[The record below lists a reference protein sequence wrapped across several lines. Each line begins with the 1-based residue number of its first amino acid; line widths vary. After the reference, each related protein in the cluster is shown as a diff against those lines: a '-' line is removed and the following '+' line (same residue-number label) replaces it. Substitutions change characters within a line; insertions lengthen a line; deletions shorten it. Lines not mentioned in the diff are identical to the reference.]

1 MKCLLT
7 MTDKLDI
14 KITWK
19 TKDGKRRQHT
29 FRVDKSDSDYGLTG
43 PQNAD
48 EMIAYVMEACGKGQ
62 PCKIVST
69 TEIKGSAVRAQYDNR
84 RGRIRR

>member
-1 MKCLLT
+1 MPDYLE
-7 MTDKLDI
+7 I

-29 FRVDKSDSDYGLTG
+29 FRVSKSDSDYGLTG

-48 EMIAYVMEACGKGQ
+48 EMIALVMKNCGKGQ
-62 PCKIVST
+62 PCKIASS